1 MTSVIFALDGKSID
15 VAPTS
20 TVVAGWTG
28 RDAAAVQHHI
38 DELAAIGVAPP
49 STVPLYYRVAT
60 SLLTQAPAIE
70 VVGGETSGEA
80 EPFLIDG
87 PDGLLI
93 GLASDHTDRALETH
107 SVALSKQACAKP
119 VARDIWTY
127 ASVSQRLETLRLR
140 AWIAD
145 AADEWTLYQDG
156 SLAQMR
162 PLDELLAGARNAAA
176 DRPAGSLAVLC
187 GTVPTVTGAIMPSA
201 RFRCRLEDPQAHRAI
216 ELEYAILSLPNV
228 S

>member
-1 MTSVIFALDGKSID
+1 MTLTFALDDTPID
-15 VAPTS
+15 IAPTS

-28 RDAAAVQHHI
+28 RDAGAVRHHI

-60 SLLTQAPAIE
+60 SLLMQAGSIE
-70 VVGGETSGEA
+70 VVGKETSGEA

-93 GLASDHTDRALETH
+93 GLASDHTDRALEAH

-119 VARDIWTY
+119 IARYAWTY
-127 ASVSQRLETLRLR
+127 ASVCDRLEDLRLR
-140 AWIAD
+140 SWIAN
-145 AADEWTLYQDG
+145 ATGEWTLYQDG
-156 SLAQMR
+156 TLGQMR
-162 PLDELLAGARNAAA
+162 PLDELLTGARDATAVG
-176 DRPAGSLAVLC
+176 PSGPLAVLC
-187 GTVPTVTGAIMPSA
+187 GTVPTVTGAILPAA
-201 RFRCRLEDPQAHRAI
+201 RFRCRLEDSHTDRTI
-216 ELEYAILSLPNV
+216 ELEYAIRTLPNV